1 MHDLYIDGN
10 EEGPQIIAP
19 TDERARDILDGF
31 RMYALLCTYPFP
43 HWLAFFLH
51 SHMVI
56 GCYVTHTWQQ
66 LDEHVGCR
74 DRGNFVAGR

>member
-19 TDERARDILDGF
+19 TDECARDILDGF

-43 HWLAFFLH
+43 HWLAFISTLSYSDWLLCGPH
-51 SHMVI
+51 LAAT
-56 GCYVTHTWQQ
+56 G
-66 LDEHVGCR
+66 
-74 DRGNFVAGR
+74 